1 MYNQKVSSQSNQGGF
16 TLIELLIAMAIMGVL
31 SSSVVIAINPQQL
44 LAQTRDSKRLQSLS
58 QIVNAAEAFSTRHKG
73 LYPPGYS
80 GSGPYGNNCSS
91 GKYMYPDLD
100 LNADNCVSN
109 SLITEGDLKRIPVP
123 EIQNTNAPDQCRD
136 YFYFHVI
143 PSTDWFGQIG
153 AVNSNEH
160 YMMQFCMEGW
170 SNADLTKYRND
181 YNDGAYLYNDYPTCY
196 YYSSRKIVQCYL
208 YDWQK
213 LPPLRP

>member
-1 MYNQKVSSQSNQGGF
+1 MYMKKVSSQKNKAGF
-16 TLIELLIAMAIMGVL
+16 TLIELLVVMAVIGVL
-31 SSSVVIAINPQQL
+31 ASTVVITIDPQRL
-44 LAQTRDSKRLQSLS
+44 MAQTRDSKRLQSMGLIMS
-58 QIVNAAEAFSTRHKG
+58 AAEAFSTRHNG
-73 LYPPGYS
+73 LYPPAYS
-80 GSGPYGNNCSS
+80 GDGKYGNNCSS

-109 SLITEGDLKRIPVP
+109 ALISEGDLKRIPLP
-123 EIQNTNAPDQCRD
+123 EISNPNAPDQCKN

-153 AVNSNEH
+153 AVSSNEH

-170 SNADLTKYRND
+170 TNDDVINYRNN

-196 YYSSRKIVQCYL
+196 YYASRNIAQCYI

-213 LPPLRP
+213 IPPLRP